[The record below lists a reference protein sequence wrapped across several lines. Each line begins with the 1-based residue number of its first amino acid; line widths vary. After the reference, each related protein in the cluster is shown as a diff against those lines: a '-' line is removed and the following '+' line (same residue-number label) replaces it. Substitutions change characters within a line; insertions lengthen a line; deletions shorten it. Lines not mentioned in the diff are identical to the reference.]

1 MVFDKVALI
10 SRLVPLFVKI
20 VEDGMAQDLMY
31 TEYPRD
37 TMEMLL
43 MYANTVFDD
52 SIQYEEEEKQRKVL
66 AFISNSEI
74 LLHMEKG
81 SMLEAMVPMFYRR

>member
-1 MVFDKVALI
+1 
-10 SRLVPLFVKI
+10 
-20 VEDGMAQDLMY
+20 
-31 TEYPRD
+31 
-37 TMEMLL
+37 

-66 AFISNSEI
+66 AFINNAEM
-74 LLHMEKG
+74 LLHMKKG